1 MNLSGKLRAVAVLW
15 VSLFWMTCVAV
26 PVGWVFSRAVGFS
39 HESLFDPGILSVLRF
54 TVTQALWST
63 LISTVIGLP
72 LGLWLGGA
80 PSRFVRGLLLI
91 PYGVPTVVVGMTITT
106 WLGRSG
112 ILSHYLDWS
121 YSLKAVVVAHVLLN
135 APWVAL
141 QVSQARS
148 DVPGEQIEA
157 ARTLGA
163 GAFERFFSVIHPY
176 VKWSLATACAQ
187 VFGLCVMS
195 FALILLLGGG
205 PPVQSLETEIFARI
219 RFSSLD
225 MTGAVTCAFWE
236 LLVTLIPWTLVLTFQ
251 ARQKKNAFVASKS
264 KLKVEHVWKQ
274 RSRAAVCALFVLPYF
289 TLFHAGTWKFFAALI
304 QDESMRAPLVL
315 SFELAITVG
324 VFALL
329 TAVAG
334 VFASLKFESL
344 ALPLAMPSGLSV
356 LVLGLGFFLAYGKW
370 IDPFEGSF
378 LAMVALQVTLIFPV
392 LFRSLLPVASGTQ
405 KRLLEAAVT
414 LGASPFEAFWWVEW
428 PRWRRPLF
436 SALAIAAGS
445 SLGEVAA
452 VSLFYSEKL
461 IPLPLLVTRWMGQY
475 HFEEAQA
482 LAALLFL
489 LCAGLIGLVVWPS
502 GSEGGECAEA

>member
-1 MNLSGKLRAVAVLW
+1 MNSGIRAVAVLW
-15 VSLFWMTCVAV
+15 VTVFWMTCVAI
-26 PVGWVFSRAVGFS
+26 PVGWVLSRAIGFS
-39 HESLFDPGILSVLRF
+39 HESLFDPAILSVLRF
-54 TVTQALWST
+54 TIIQAVWST
-63 LISTVIGLP
+63 FYSTLIGLP
-72 LGLWLGGA
+72 LGLWLGTSLGRS
-80 PSRFVRGLLLI
+80 SRGFLLI
-91 PYGVPTVVVGMTITT
+91 PYGVPTVVVGMAITT

-112 ILSHYLDWS
+112 ILNHYLDWS

-141 QVSQARS
+141 QVAQARS
-148 DVPGEQIEA
+148 EVPGEQLEA
-157 ARTLGA
+157 AKTMGA
-163 GAFERFFSVIHPY
+163 SYFQRFRFVIRPY
-176 VKWSLATACAQ
+176 IRWSLATACAQ

-205 PPVQSLETEIFARI
+205 PPVQTLETEIFARV
-219 RFSSLD
+219 RFSTLD

-236 LLVTLIPWTLVLTFQ
+236 LLVTLFPWVLVLIFQ
-251 ARQKKNAFVASKS
+251 SRQKKNQFPAGRSKVP
-264 KLKVEHVWKQ
+264 L
-274 RSRAAVCALFVLPYF
+274 RSFSGRPFVCALFVLPYF
-289 TLFHAGTWKFFAALI
+289 SLFHRGMGGTWSFLGTFFVDEGLRAALT
-304 QDESMRAPLVL
+304 L
-315 SFELAITVG
+315 SFELALTVG
-324 VFALL
+324 FFTLL
-329 TAVAG
+329 TALAG
-334 VFASLKFESL
+334 VIASLRFEGL

-392 LFRSLLPVASGTQ
+392 AFRSLLPVAQGTQ

-414 LGASPFEAFWWVEW
+414 LGASPVEAFWWVEW
-428 PRWRRPLF
+428 PRWRRPVF
-436 SALAIAAGS
+436 TVFAIAAGA

-482 LAALLFL
+482 LAAVLFL
-489 LCAGLIGLVVWPS
+489 LCAGLIGLVVWT
-502 GSEGGECAEA
+502 GDEIAVAQT